1 MSEVIFILTTVF
13 VAYVVYSVT
22 KDNKASNSTVTPAE
36 AAPEKT
42 DEESVTEPEVVSKSV
57 EKEDDVEENS
67 LRDPN
72 TGEVAKI
79 PNNYRFSKRWI
90 KEALVTEG
98 LLEKIYKNSEL
109 NDDSNV
115 KIKEALEQLKMI
127 EKYQV

>member
-13 VAYVVYSVT
+13 VAYVVYRVT
-22 KDNKASNSTVTPAE
+22 NDDKASNNTVTPAAE
-36 AAPEKT
+36 TPENPV
-42 DEESVTEPEVVSKSV
+42 EESVTEPEVVSKSE
-57 EKEDDVEENS
+57 EKEESVEENS

-72 TGEVAKI
+72 TGEIAKI

-109 NDDSNV
+109 NDDSNA
-115 KIKEALEQLKMI
+115 KIKAALEQLKTI